1 MTQDSTAFHT
11 KYRPRSLERIIGHE
25 NAVKRMQGF
34 IKSGK
39 MPNALL
45 ITGPSSAG
53 KTTLA
58 RAFACAV
65 NGVKR
70 VEELQGA
77 YKELNAAEQR
87 GIDDVRQLI
96 AVSRLKTPFKYRVI
110 VIDEAQ
116 QLLANNAAAQALLK
130 PLEEPSPS
138 TIWIL
143 CSMEP
148 SKWTTGTGRAMANRC
163 QQFVLDKH
171 NEDDLLKQAKRIA
184 KAEEMDYAEKLLKS
198 IVRNSNSEMRTL
210 ANLMQA
216 VAGYADS
223 LDKKPKKLGKEVL
236 AEIMSTVVPMD
247 EKTAVIVLTAVY
259 AGQYKVV
266 VRHLLDIQDG
276 FQFVTKLMWGAQHL
290 LSVGALGG
298 AKHPAIKSWST
309 MNRELESATKGLNL
323 SLGQLAL
330 VNEAMVNIKG
340 ELLTHGANATE
351 LLMARLYR
359 VIKMLYPDTKKAKE

>member
-1 MTQDSTAFHT
+1 MTQVTTAFHL
-11 KYRPRSLERIIGHE
+11 KYRPRSLDRIIGHE
-25 NAVKRMQGF
+25 QAVTRLNGL

-39 MPNALL
+39 VPNAMLF
-45 ITGPSSAG
+45 TGPSSAG

-58 RAFACAV
+58 RAFACAL

-70 VEELQGA
+70 VEDMQGA
-77 YKELNAAEQR
+77 YQELNAADQR
-87 GIDDVRQLI
+87 TIDDVRNLI
-96 AVSRLKTPFKYRVI
+96 RVSRLKTPFKYRVI

-116 QLLANNAAAQALLK
+116 QIVSNNAAAQALLK
-130 PLEEPSPS
+130 PLEEPSPT

-148 SKWTTGTGRAMANRC
+148 AKWTTGVGRAMANRC
-163 QQFVLDKH
+163 QQFALDSH
-171 NEDDLLKQAKRIA
+171 SEDDLLKQAKRIM
-184 KAEEMDYAEKLLKS
+184 KGEEMDYVEGSLKS
-198 IVRNSNSEMRTL
+198 IVRNCNGEMRTL

-216 VAGYADS
+216 VANYADG
-223 LDKKPKKLGKEVL
+223 LEKKPKKLDKEAL
-236 AEIMSTVVPMD
+236 STVLSTVTPSD
-247 EKTAVIVLTAVY
+247 DRTATLVLQAVY

-266 VRHLLDIQDG
+266 VRHLLDVQDG

-290 LSVGALGG
+290 LSVAALGG
-298 AKHPAIKSWST
+298 AKHPAIKSWAQ
-309 MNRELESATKGLNL
+309 MNRDLEKGTAPLKL

-330 VNEAMVNIKG
+330 VNESIVNIKG

-359 VIKMLYPDTKKAKE
+359 VIKLLYPDTKKSKE